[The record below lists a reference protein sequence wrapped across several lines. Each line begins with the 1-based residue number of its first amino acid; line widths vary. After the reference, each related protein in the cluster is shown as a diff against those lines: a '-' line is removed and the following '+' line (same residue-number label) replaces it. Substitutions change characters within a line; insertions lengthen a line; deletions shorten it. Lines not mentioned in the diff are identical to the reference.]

1 MITPS
6 QQITF
11 GVEFEILREINTQ
24 IKYFSLG
31 IEVENNL
38 RVSQSED
45 IEGLDD
51 LVILDENLDQSDR
64 FMNKIN
70 YANH

>member
-1 MITPS
+1 
-6 QQITF
+6 
-11 GVEFEILREINTQ
+11 
-24 IKYFSLG
+24 LG
-31 IEVENNL
+31 VENNL

-45 IEGLDD
+45 IEGLNDF
-51 LVILDENLDQSDR
+51 VILDENLDQSDR